1 MEAAAALLAGSARG
15 SRVSMSVN
23 ARGEKAAHRY
33 TERDNEQVIER
44 YSCTLSRVVS
54 MQLRA
59 SVRVCERA

>member
-1 MEAAAALLAGSARG
+1 
-15 SRVSMSVN
+15 MSVN